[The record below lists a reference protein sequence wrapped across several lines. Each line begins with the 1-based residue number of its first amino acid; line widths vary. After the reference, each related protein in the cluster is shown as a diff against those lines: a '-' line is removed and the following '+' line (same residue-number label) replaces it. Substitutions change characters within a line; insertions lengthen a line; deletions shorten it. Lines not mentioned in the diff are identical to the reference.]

1 MALRLTLR
9 PNETIILN
17 GCLIRNAGRRQS
29 LHIEGHADVI
39 RGRDMLRRDEAT
51 TPVTLTW
58 LMIQTCLTNASSRSQ
73 LLPLIQKNLGDL
85 ATVFGEGYQIHVFEA
100 ANHVSQQ
107 NFYRAICELRPL
119 RLHEARL
126 MSLSAGTAGANA
138 SGATLV
144 AAE

>member
-1 MALRLTLR
+1 M
-9 PNETIILN
+9 
-17 GCLIRNAGRRQS
+17 
-29 LHIEGHADVI
+29 
-39 RGRDMLRRDEAT
+39 
-51 TPVTLTW
+51 
-58 LMIQTCLTNASSRSQ
+58 
-73 LLPLIQKNLGDL
+73 
-85 ATVFGEGYQIHVFEA
+85 FEA